1 MGPVVRVR
9 LREENLAEPEEPC
22 IPVRVARKAQL
33 LALAYAIEAAVED
46 GRYRS
51 VAEVARVL
59 GLSRARLSQ
68 VMRRRW
74 APVAE
79 QEDALEARR

>member
-1 MGPVVRVR
+1 VILRARFREDHAPVQPMVAAS
-9 LREENLAEPEEPC
+9 AE
-22 IPVRVARKAQL
+22 ARL

-51 VAEVARVL
+51 VAGVAGAV
-59 GLSRARLSQ
+59 GLSRSRLSQ

-74 APVAE
+74 ASAGE
-79 QEDALEARR
+79 QERALGARMTTCSPR

>member
-9 LREENLAEPEEPC
+9 LREEDVAEPLEPSV
-22 IPVRVARKAQL
+22 PVRVARRAQL

-51 VAEVARVL
+51 VAEVARAL

-68 VMRRRW
+68 VLRRRW
-74 APVAE
+74 VSVAE

>member
-1 MGPVVRVR
+1 MR
-9 LREENLAEPEEPC
+9 LREEYAAEPEEPPV
-22 IPVRVARKAQL
+22 PVRVARKAQL

-59 GLSRARLSQ
+59 GISRARLSQ

-74 APVAE
+74 ALVTQ
-79 QEDALEARR
+79 QEEWLNT

>member
-1 MGPVVRVR
+1 MIVRGR
-9 LREENLAEPEEPC
+9 FRAEEAEPG
-22 IPVRVARKAQL
+22 IPASQEARL

-46 GRYRS
+46 GRFRS
-51 VAEVARVL
+51 VAEVARAL

-74 APVAE
+74 VSIGE
-79 QEDALEARR
+79 QEGWLSET